1 MDIACR
7 YHSMSDR
14 FRGFSRAAAGKVL
27 VRNGRYVDLNIDGI
41 HERSRA
47 RYRQTQ
53 KKYPAGSDL
62 RGVEDGWGM
71 TAILRYRI
79 EPYQIY
85 LKIVNFS

>member
-1 MDIACR
+1 MGQRKLKRDA
-7 YHSMSDR
+7 
-14 FRGFSRAAAGKVL
+14 
-27 VRNGRYVDLNIDGI
+27 
-41 HERSRA
+41 
-47 RYRQTQ
+47 